1 MSNDDYWDYR
11 RAALNA
17 DSLLTHEE
25 VKWWL
30 NSLSKAEAESVVKT
44 SQRLYQLGLV
54 VRAVRNSSDNRIFLT
69 INVEHEDSLIRI
81 ASFQDGVQK
90 KEFGGGFSKHLDE
103 SKSLLPLRTFNSKA
117 YAKANK
123 FIRSNELDLNRF
135 REIAPL
141 ILWFSEKDALVLWN
155 DEVNL
160 VDAWRL
166 RKLNVPVELMK
177 EYKDF
182 PDDWVAKLT
191 QGT

>member
-69 INVEHEDSLIRI
+69 VNVEHEDSLIRI